1 MADPWS
7 SNFSLLTKLAAQQ
20 RIYHL
25 CHASRKIPT
34 TAKKSLALL
43 LAAYEELE
51 SQNLIH
57 VYRKEEE
64 LGAAL
69 SASIVNRF
77 SRMEALIFNSRSVN
91 FRNKRIMEVEEAAK
105 TLSDTEPMV

>member
-43 LAAYEELE
+43 LAAYE
-51 SQNLIH
+51 
-57 VYRKEEE
+57 YRKEEE